1 MKSRKIKIIRVFLQL
16 IFLLLF
22 WYLLLKTTYP
32 LKTAIPVNIFLRS
45 DPLIGI
51 VISITSLSLSIIFLP
66 VVFVLLASI
75 FLGRWY
81 CGWVCPLGTHL
92 DIIANISNFFRKI
105 FKKKNKIFNFKAK
118 NLKFTTIKYYLL
130 LSFIILAFLKIQ
142 FIWLADPIVLIS
154 RGVISAFYFFSHS
167 TRSSIPMDYYD
178 PYYSHIIMFLILS
191 CILIAAFISVR
202 FWCRYFCP
210 LGAFLGTIAQISF
223 VRRQVDE
230 KKCIGCLKCETS
242 CPTGAIYISGKG
254 TFYSECIG
262 CMNCLK
268 VCPTEAISFSWLLA
282 SSNQII
288 PSFLKNTNKKNNIE
302 LNKSSANANAG
313 VNGISRKGFIYSLLF
328 SIIGGGLFR
337 SLPKLTAIQS
347 DRILRPPGALPEE
360 IFLEKCIRCG
370 KCIKVCITKG
380 LQPTLLETGLIGIFS
395 PRLIPQIGYCEYN
408 CKLCLEVC
416 PTGAIQNLSL
426 SEKQH
431 YKIGVAKIDITKC
444 IPYTQSA
451 NCLVCEENCPVPD
464 KAIKYNTVKAMS
476 HNQEELTLMQPYV
489 LPEKCI
495 GCGLC
500 ESKCPAEN
508 GPAITVRRTNC

>member
-1 MKSRKIKIIRVFLQL
+1 MKSKKIKIIRILFQL
-16 IFLLLF
+16 IFFLLF

-32 LKTAIPVNIFLRS
+32 LTSTIPVNIFLRS
-45 DPLIGI
+45 DPLIAI
-51 VISITSLSLSIIFLP
+51 TISILSISLSVIFLP
-66 VVFVLLASI
+66 AVFILLASI

-81 CGWVCPLGTHL
+81 CGWVCPLGIHL
-92 DIIANISNFFRKI
+92 DIVAGISFFFRK
-105 FKKKNKIFNFKAK
+105 FLKKKDKTFNFKAK
-118 NLKFTTIKYYLL
+118 NLKFTTVKYYLL
-130 LSFIILAFLKIQ
+130 LIFIILAFLKIQ
-142 FIWLADPIVLIS
+142 LIWLADPIVLIS
-154 RGVISAFYFFSHS
+154 RGAISVFHFFGSS
-167 TRSSIPMDYYD
+167 TQASIPTDYYGY
-178 PYYSHIIMFLILS
+178 YYSHIIMFLTLLCILVVS
-191 CILIAAFISVR
+191 CISTR

-210 LGAFLGTIAQISF
+210 LGAFFGTIAQISF

-230 KKCIGCLKCETS
+230 KKCIECLKCATS
-242 CPTGAIYISGKG
+242 CPTNAIYNSGKG

-268 VCPTEAISFSWLLA
+268 VCPTEAISFSWLSVSGSQIM
-282 SSNQII
+282 SSV
-288 PSFLKNTNKKNNIE
+288 SKNLNKKDNAE
-302 LNKSSANANAG
+302 TFKSSARVG
-313 VNGISRKGFIYSLLF
+313 VTGISRRGFIYSLLF
-328 SIIGGGLFR
+328 SIIGGGLIR
-337 SLPKLTAIQS
+337 SLPKLSTVQN

-370 KCIKVCITKG
+370 KCIKVCITNG
-380 LQPTLLETGLIGIFS
+380 LQPTLLESGLIGLFS

-464 KAIKYNTVKAMS
+464 KAIKYHIVKAMS
-476 HNQEELTLMQPYV
+476 QNQEELILMQPYV

-508 GPAITVRRTNC
+508 GPAITVRRINH